1 MRTANIHTAQ
11 NVIISFQVASLGQR
25 ALAYLMD
32 LFIMIAGVL
41 VINLFMAAV
50 FYQFSY
56 LGYLVIAFYTPTCE
70 ILLNGQTL
78 GKRAMKLRVMN
89 VKGKEPVT
97 LDYIIRWAFR
107 FIDLYL
113 SFYSE
118 AVVLS
123 STSPRGQRLGGILSN
138 TMVVSLRSE
147 MDLSLSDIL
156 RIEDRSNY
164 QPQYEEVYRFSEEEM
179 LTIKSL
185 IDRQNRYKNST
196 YQSLISEA
204 AEKCASVLRLS
215 KIPRDRVSFLKTILR
230 DYIVITRS

>member
-1 MRTANIHTAQ
+1 MRNVDVHTAQ
-11 NVIISFQVASLGQR
+11 NVVISFQVATLLQR
-25 ALAYLMD
+25 ALAYIIDILVM
-32 LFIMIAGVL
+32 LGAVVAVNFITAIL
-41 VINLFMAAV
+41 
-50 FYQFSY
+50 FYQFTY
-56 LGYLVIAFYTPTCE
+56 LQFFIIAFYTPACE

-89 VKGKEPVT
+89 VKGKEPVV

-113 SFYSE
+113 SLYSV

-138 TMVVSLRSE
+138 TMVVSTRSE
-147 MDLSLSDIL
+147 MDLSLNDIL
-156 RIEDRSNY
+156 RIEDRSSY
-164 QPQYEEVYRFSEEEM
+164 QPQYEEVYRFSENEM

-185 IDRQNRYKNST
+185 LDRESRYKNNA
-196 YQSLISEA
+196 YKDLITDA
-204 AEKCASVLRLS
+204 AKRCAAVLQMNAIPKD
-215 KIPRDRVSFLKTILR
+215 KITFLKTLLR

>member
-1 MRTANIHTAQ
+1 MRTANVHTAQ
-11 NVIISFQVASLGQR
+11 NVVISFQVATLFQR
-25 ALAYLMD
+25 AMAY
-32 LFIMIAGVL
+32 FIDIFIILGGIVL
-41 VINLFMAAV
+41 INFITAV
-50 FYQFSY
+50 LFYQFTY
-56 LGYLVIAFYTPTCE
+56 LQYLIIAFYTPTCE

-113 SFYSE
+113 SFYSV

-123 STSPRGQRLGGILSN
+123 STSPRGQRLGGLLSN

-147 MDLSLSDIL
+147 MDLSLNDIL

-164 QPQYEEVYRFSEEEM
+164 EPQYEEVYRFSEDEM

-185 IDRQNRYKNST
+185 LDRKSRYKSNAYT
-196 YQSLISEA
+196 ELILEA
-204 AEKCASVLRLS
+204 SQRCASVLQLS
-215 KIPRDRVSFLKTILR
+215 ALPKDKESFLRTLLR